1 MKSQENK
8 TINTP
13 SRVTTLTTDEWIG
26 FLLPWATKKYYS
38 ARANFEYD
46 NNTNKKSGDNDS
58 QIKFNLVV
66 VFCCC
71 CCCNNVGTVTMKF
84 CFEEKRNECVRLSV

>member
-66 VFCCC
+66 VVAAAVVVIMLALSQRNFVLKK
-71 CCCNNVGTVTMKF
+71 NETNV
-84 CFEEKRNECVRLSV
+84 